1 MTGRHIVTGAFSFT
15 GRFIAAA
22 LLKAGVQVATLTRQL
37 APEHPLASRME
48 ALPLQFDDADRL
60 ARDLAGAEV
69 FYNTYWIR
77 FEHGGATFEQAI
89 TNTGRMLAA
98 ARRAGVKR
106 FVHLSVSNPSEDSDL
121 AYYRGKAAV
130 ERMVRQSGLSY
141 AIIRPTLIFGEGDLL
156 INNIAWFLRHFPVFA
171 VPGDGRYRVQPASAE
186 NVARL
191 ALEAAQDHANRVQ
204 DAAGPEV
211 YTFTEFVRLIA
222 QHIGSKATVLH
233 VPYGMALA
241 SCRVLGLF
249 LGDVV
254 LNAQEIQGLMAELL
268 MSKGE
273 PTGQDRFSDWLAAE
287 ASQLGRSYVSELRRN
302 YQSRPIVSA

>member
-1 MTGRHIVTGAFSFT
+1 
-15 GRFIAAA
+15 
-22 LLKAGVQVATLTRQL
+22 
-37 APEHPLASRME
+37 
-48 ALPLQFDDADRL
+48 
-60 ARDLAGAEV
+60 
-69 FYNTYWIR
+69 
-77 FEHGGATFEQAI
+77 
-89 TNTGRMLAA
+89 
-98 ARRAGVKR
+98 
-106 FVHLSVSNPSEDSDL
+106 
-121 AYYRGKAAV
+121 
-130 ERMVRQSGLSY
+130 MVRQSGLSY